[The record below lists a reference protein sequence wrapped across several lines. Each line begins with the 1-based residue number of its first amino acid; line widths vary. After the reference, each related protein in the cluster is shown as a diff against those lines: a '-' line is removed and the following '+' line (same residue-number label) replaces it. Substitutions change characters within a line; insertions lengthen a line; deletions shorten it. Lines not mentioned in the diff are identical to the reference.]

1 MPVIEL
7 KTNIKISNNVKKMI
21 SQGFEKSFANVGE
34 EEVSHNLLIHI
45 HEDEYLNFRGDD
57 QLPSALVV
65 IHPGYMTPIEDYKG
79 IIDEF
84 FKVLAQHIPEIQP
97 NRIYM
102 TVSCIDYW
110 GFDNQYLAK

>member
-7 KTNIKISNNVKKMI
+7 KTNIKVENEQKKMI
-21 SQGFEKSFANVGE
+21 SQGFEKSFASVGE

-45 HEDEYLNFRGDD
+45 HEDEYLNFRGND
-57 QLPSALVV
+57 QLPAALVV
-65 IHPGYMTPIEDYKG
+65 IHPGYLTPVEDYKG
-79 IIDEF
+79 IIAGF
-84 FKVLAQHIPEIQP
+84 FDVLKEYVPEIKA

-110 GFDNQYLAK
+110 GFDNQYITK